1 MEQLVFFFKV
11 GIVRLMELFFST
23 WFCKKVQLFVLCWR
37 DDMFHQSMSELQ
49 RVAFVFCCISLQ
61 YPLIKKKMVFNKLLN
76 VTCLDEVSV

>member
-1 MEQLVFFFKV
+1 MLANGTVGVFFKV
-11 GIVRLMELFFST
+11 GIVRLMELFFA
-23 WFCKKVQLFVLCWR
+23 KKVQLFVLCWR

-76 VTCLDEVSV
+76 VTCLEEVSV